1 AILLADLWDAAR
13 ARNYAR
19 PTFDADLYHEFR
31 ARGLKLDDFL
41 GRQLGVLHGKLP
53 EAVDSG
59 LALDLLAHHTTPLG
73 TAEQRT
79 LAELEQTYGHR
90 QDVLPALVQE
100 CRDLYLLVDPSRNQP
115 DQPPASRLTHDTL
128 APHVRKRF
136 DESVAPGQQARRI
149 LESRAVEWRND
160 QSGPVLDGPDLA
172 AVEAGRSGMRA
183 WEEEKGEIRLFQAS
197 QLARRKRLRQRW
209 VTFGTLASLALAVV
223 LALSWDTLQDWRLQQ
238 EVIKASLQVDVG
250 AFKLDRYEVSIAL
263 YAKCFRSDSQRC
275 PKPESNEDFSRYSD
289 GDKQLGDLPV
299 TDVTAIQARAFCQ
312 WLGRRLPTYEEWI
325 IAVRRWESEVIQV
338 DDTLAISDQYN
349 MGQSRSSLWPVNRVT
364 ADTQDGA
371 LRPLHL
377 IGNAWE
383 WTTTDTENRQ
393 WDGRSSNLELQRAGG
408 GFISYM
414 RDLSDSY
421 PSFPHDVSP
430 ETGIRCAKDSPQ

>member
-1 AILLADLWDAAR
+1 M
-13 ARNYAR
+13 Y
-19 PTFDADLYHEFR
+19 
-31 ARGLKLDDFL
+31 K
-41 GRQLGVLHGKLP
+41 RQ
-53 EAVDSG
+53 
-59 LALDLLAHHTTPLG
+59 
-73 TAEQRT
+73 AEQRT

-383 WTTTDTENRQ
+383 WTSDWYSTRHEPAGDCCGTATANPLGGTREASIDPNEPAAIPRKVLKGGSFLCAENYCSRY
-393 WDGRSSNLELQRAGG
+393 RPSSRIPESIESATCH
-408 GFISYM
+408 IS
-414 RDLSDSY
+414 
-421 PSFPHDVSP
+421 F
-430 ETGIRCAKDSPQ
+430 RCIARP